1 MTASLRTLMDR
12 CVGVIRD
19 EAGLREAVSVLTHAH
34 LARHSRARDRAL
46 AGLLV
51 ATAALARQE
60 SRGAHCR
67 SDHPKTA
74 TTVHSETTLQSAL
87 ALASTMTGIDAEQN
101 GWQEVA

>member
-1 MTASLRTLMDR
+1 MTASLRALMDR
-12 CVGVIRD
+12 CVGVIR
-19 EAGLREAVSVLTHAH
+19 EETGLREAVSVLIQAH
-34 LARHSRARDRAL
+34 LARPSVARDRAL

-67 SDHPKTA
+67 SDHPNTA
-74 TTVHSETTLQSAL
+74 TTAHSETTLQSAL
-87 ALASTMTGIDAEQN
+87 ELALSIAGIDAEQD